1 MTQSFV
7 RLAVIVT
14 LQVILL
20 IHGSV
25 ETFASEPIFTP
36 VTPSITGR
44 VWLDTNGSG
53 NFDQQETL
61 LAEVPVFIQRLDLPE
76 TDVVMTLVV
85 YTDNVGGYSFAD
97 LEPGIYQIWAET
109 AGDQLFN
116 LVITITENTP
126 TATADLPLSGYQVF
140 MPTVM
145 R

>member
-1 MTQSFV
+1 MTTQFV
-7 RLAVIVT
+7 RLAVIVA
-14 LQVILL
+14 LQVTLFAQITV
-20 IHGSV
+20 GA
-25 ETFASEPIFTP
+25 FASEPIFTP
-36 VTPSITGR
+36 ITSGITGR

-61 LAEVPVFIQRLDLPE
+61 LAEIPVFIQRLDLPE

-97 LEPGIYQIWAET
+97 LEPGIYQIWTEVE
-109 AGDQLFN
+109 GDQLFN
-116 LVITITENTP
+116 LVLTITENTP
-126 TATADLPLSGYQVF
+126 TATADLPMIGYQVF